1 MSKIAQRGGAM
12 LTEERRT
19 RIIEIVNEKK
29 AVSVNELVELLDTS
43 AATIRRDI
51 TELNRSHKLIKV
63 FGGATSLSSKDVI
76 TKEYAV
82 KQKAQ
87 KNVVE
92 KGNISRYAASLIQ
105 DNDFVY
111 IDAGTTTLAML
122 EYIDNH
128 KAKYITNG
136 VVHARILMEKGLE
149 VIMIGGRLKASTEA
163 VVGPDCTEFIRKY
176 HFTKAFMGTNG
187 ISVHAGFTTPD
198 ADEAMIKTAAI
209 KHAYKS
215 FILADHSK
223 FDEINSVTF
232 AEIGDCTIITDK
244 LPSKEYMNNT
254 TVKVCGD

>member
-1 MSKIAQRGGAM
+1 M

-19 RIIEIVNEKK
+19 RIIEIVNDKK

-51 TELNRSHKLIKV
+51 NELNRARKLIKV
-63 FGGATSLSSKDVI
+63 FGGATSISSKDVI
-76 TKEYAV
+76 TKEDAV

-92 KGNISRYAASLIQ
+92 KDNISRYAASLIQ

-122 EYIDNH
+122 EYINNH

-136 VVHARILMEKGLE
+136 VVHAKLLMDKGLE
-149 VIMIGGRLKASTEA
+149 VIMIGGRLKVSTEA

-187 ISVHAGFTTPD
+187 ISVGAGFTTPD

-209 KHAYKS
+209 RHAYKS
-215 FILADHSK
+215 YILADHTK

-232 AEIGDCTIITDK
+232 AELNECTIITDK
-244 LPSKEYMNNT
+244 QPSKEYTSNT
-254 TVKVCGD
+254 TVKICVE